1 VIGSRALHGA
11 LKEAALVAASV
22 FAQCGNVN
30 SAARSGG
37 G

>member
-1 VIGSRALHGA
+1 

-22 FAQCGNVN
+22 FAQRGNANPAVR
-30 SAARSGG
+30 AGG